1 MTYVYKTM
9 SHLLDLRS
17 QIMLFVRKEHI
28 YFAKG
33 QHGFRLCRILIIV
46 DYLKQSQII
55 LAHSLMPKNFVE
67 K

>member
-1 MTYVYKTM
+1 
-9 SHLLDLRS
+9 
-17 QIMLFVRKEHI
+17 MLFQRKEHI

-33 QHGFRLCRILIIV
+33 QHSFRLCRILIIV
-46 DYLKQSQII
+46 DYLKQSQTF

>member
-9 SHLLDLRS
+9 SHLLDLSS
-17 QIMLFVRKEHI
+17 QIMLFLWKEHI

-33 QHGFRLCRILIIV
+33 QHGFRRILIIV
-46 DYLKQSQII
+46 DYPKQSQTL